1 MESLRIDLIS
11 VIPGF
16 FESPLDRGLLGIA
29 RKKERAGIHVHNLH
43 DYGLGKYR
51 QVDDTPFGG
60 GAGMIIRPEPVFA
73 CIEGL
78 MAERP
83 YDAVIFMTPDGAR
96 LDQPTA
102 NRLSGLKNLII
113 LCGHYKAVDERIRK
127 KLVTMEISIGDI
139 VLSGGEIPALL
150 LMDAVVR
157 LIPGVLGDSE
167 SALTDS
173 FQSGLL
179 DCEYY
184 TRPADFRGMRVPD
197 VLLSGHHKKIE
208 EWRSENALKRTRE
221 RRPDL
226 LDSDSIE
233 ENRRRI

>member
-1 MESLRIDLIS
+1 METLRIDVIS

-16 FESPLDRGLLGIA
+16 FDSPLEKGLLGIA
-29 RKKERAGIHVHNLH
+29 GKKELVDIRVHNLH
-43 DYGLGKYR
+43 DYGIGNYK
-51 QVDDTPFGG
+51 QVDDSPFGG
-60 GAGMIIRPEPVFA
+60 GAGMILRPEPVFE

-78 MAERP
+78 LAERS
-83 YDAVIFMTPDGAR
+83 YDAVIFLTPDGEK

-127 KLVTMEISIGDI
+127 KLITMELSVGDI
-139 VLSGGEIPALL
+139 VVSGGEIPALL

-173 FQSGLL
+173 FQTGML
-179 DCEYY
+179 DSAWY
-184 TRPADFRGMRVPD
+184 TRPAEFRGMRVPE
-197 VLLSGHHKKIE
+197 VLMSGDHKKIE
-208 EWRSENALKRTRE
+208 EWRSRNALERTLK

-233 ENRRRI
+233 ELKNN

>member
-1 MESLRIDLIS
+1 MVSLRIDVIS

-16 FESPLDRGLLGIA
+16 FESPLDKGLLGIA
-29 RKKERAGIHVHNLH
+29 RKKEHVQVLVHNLH
-43 DYGLGKYR
+43 DYGLGKYK

-60 GAGMIIRPEPVFA
+60 GAGMVIKPEPVFA
-73 CIEGL
+73 CIEAL
-78 MAERP
+78 MAERS
-83 YDAVIFMTPDGAR
+83 YDAVIFMTPDGKR
-96 LDQPTA
+96 LDQQTA
-102 NRLSGLKNLII
+102 NRLSRVKNLII

-127 KLVTMEISIGDI
+127 KLVTMEISVGDI

-150 LMDAVVR
+150 LMDAVAR

-173 FQSGLL
+173 FQAGML

-184 TRPADFRGMRVPD
+184 TRPAEFRGMRVPEI
-197 VLLSGHHKKIE
+197 LLSGHHKKIE
-208 EWRSENALKRTRE
+208 EWRSDNALKRTQQ

-233 ENRRRI
+233 ELRKK

>member
-1 MESLRIDLIS
+1 MRIDVIS

-16 FESPLDRGLLGIA
+16 FDSPLEKGLLGIA
-29 RKKERAGIHVHNLH
+29 GKKELVDIRVHNLH
-43 DYGLGKYR
+43 DYGIGNYK
-51 QVDDTPFGG
+51 QVDDSPFGG
-60 GAGMIIRPEPVFA
+60 GAGMILRPEPVFE

-78 MAERP
+78 LAERS
-83 YDAVIFMTPDGAR
+83 YDAVIFLTPDGEK

-127 KLVTMEISIGDI
+127 KLITMELSVGDI
-139 VLSGGEIPALL
+139 VVSGGEIPALL

-173 FQSGLL
+173 FQTGML
-179 DCEYY
+179 DSAWY
-184 TRPADFRGMRVPD
+184 TRPAEFRGMRVPD
-197 VLLSGHHKKIE
+197 VLMSGDHKKIE
-208 EWRSENALKRTRE
+208 EWRSRNALERTVK

-226 LDSDSIE
+226 LDGDIIE
-233 ENRRRI
+233 ELKNN

>member
-1 MESLRIDLIS
+1 MDVIS

-16 FESPLDRGLLGIA
+16 FESPLDKGLLGIA
-29 RKKERAGIHVHNLH
+29 GKKELVRIQIHNLH
-43 DYGLGKYR
+43 DYGLGKYK

-60 GAGMIIRPEPVFA
+60 GAGMVIRPEPVFA

-78 MAERP
+78 FAERS
-83 YDAVIFMTPDGAR
+83 YDAVIFMTPDGNR

-102 NRLSGLKNLII
+102 NRLSRLKNLII
-113 LCGHYKAVDERIRK
+113 LCGHYKAVDERVRK
-127 KLVTMEISIGDI
+127 KLVTMEISVGDI

-150 LMDAVVR
+150 LMDAVAR
-157 LIPGVLGDSE
+157 LIPGALGDSE

-173 FQSGLL
+173 FQTGLL

-184 TRPADFRGMRVPD
+184 TRPAEFRGMHVPD

-208 EWRSENALKRTRE
+208 EWRNENALKRTME

-226 LDSDSIE
+226 LDRDGIE
-233 ENRRRI
+233 ELRKK

>member
-1 MESLRIDLIS
+1 METLRIDVIS

-16 FESPLDRGLLGIA
+16 FDSPLEKGLLGIA
-29 RKKERAGIHVHNLH
+29 GKKELVDIRVHNLH
-43 DYGLGKYR
+43 DYGIGNYK
-51 QVDDTPFGG
+51 QVDDSPFGG
-60 GAGMIIRPEPVFA
+60 GAWMILRPEPVFE

-78 MAERP
+78 LAERS
-83 YDAVIFMTPDGAR
+83 YDAVIFLTPDGEK

-127 KLVTMEISIGDI
+127 KLITMELSVGDI
-139 VLSGGEIPALL
+139 VVSGGEIPALL

-173 FQSGLL
+173 FQTGML
-179 DCEYY
+179 DSAWY
-184 TRPADFRGMRVPD
+184 TRPAEFRGMRVPE
-197 VLLSGHHKKIE
+197 VLMSGDHKKIE
-208 EWRSENALKRTRE
+208 EWRSRNALERTLK

-233 ENRRRI
+233 ELKNN

>member
-1 MESLRIDLIS
+1 METLRIDVIS

-16 FESPLDRGLLGIA
+16 FDSPLEKGLLGIA
-29 RKKERAGIHVHNLH
+29 GKKELVDIRVHNLH
-43 DYGLGKYR
+43 DYGIGNYK
-51 QVDDTPFGG
+51 QVDDSPFGG
-60 GAGMIIRPEPVFA
+60 GAGMILRPEPVFE

-78 MAERP
+78 LAERS
-83 YDAVIFMTPDGAR
+83 YDAVIFLTPDGEK

-127 KLVTMEISIGDI
+127 KLITMELSVGDI
-139 VLSGGEIPALL
+139 VVSGGEIPALL

-173 FQSGLL
+173 FQTGML
-179 DCEYY
+179 DSAWY
-184 TRPADFRGMRVPD
+184 TRPAEFRGMRVPD
-197 VLLSGHHKKIE
+197 VLMSGDHKKIE
-208 EWRSENALKRTRE
+208 EWRSRNALERTVK

-226 LDSDSIE
+226 LDGDIIE
-233 ENRRRI
+233 ELKNN

>member
-1 MESLRIDLIS
+1 MVSLRIDVIS

-16 FESPLDRGLLGIA
+16 FESSLEKGLLGIA
-29 RKKERAGIHVHNLH
+29 RKKEHVQVHVHNLH
-43 DYGLGKYR
+43 DYGLGKYK

-60 GAGMIIRPEPVFA
+60 GAGMVIRPEPVFA
-73 CIEGL
+73 CIEAL
-78 MAERP
+78 MTERS
-83 YDAVIFMTPDGAR
+83 YDAVIFMTPDGDR
-96 LDQPTA
+96 IDQSTA
-102 NRLSGLKNLII
+102 NRLSRLKNLII

-127 KLVTMEISIGDI
+127 KLVTMEISVGDV

-150 LMDAVVR
+150 LMDAVAR

-173 FQSGLL
+173 FQTGML

-184 TRPADFRGMRVPD
+184 TRPAEFRGMRVPE

-208 EWRSENALKRTRE
+208 EWRSENALKRTQE

-226 LDSDSIE
+226 LDGDNIE
-233 ENRRRI
+233 ELRKK

>member
-1 MESLRIDLIS
+1 MESLRIDVIS

-16 FESPLDRGLLGIA
+16 FESSLDKGLLGIA
-29 RKKERAGIHVHNLH
+29 RRKKHVHIHVHNLH
-43 DYGLGKYR
+43 DYGLGKYK

-60 GAGMIIRPEPVFA
+60 GAGMVIRPEPVFA

-78 MAERP
+78 LRERP
-83 YDAVIFMTPDGAR
+83 YDAVIFMTPDGTK
-96 LDQPTA
+96 LEQTTA
-102 NRLSGLKNLII
+102 NRLSRLKNLII
-113 LCGHYKAVDERIRK
+113 LCGHYKAVDERVRK
-127 KLVTMEISIGDI
+127 KLITLEVSVGDI

-173 FQSGLL
+173 FQAGIL

-184 TRPADFRGMRVPD
+184 TRPAEFRGMLVPE

-208 EWRSENALKRTRE
+208 EWRRKNALKRTQE

-226 LDSDSIE
+226 LDRDSIE
-233 ENRRRI
+233 ELRKK

>member
-1 MESLRIDLIS
+1 METLRIDVIS

-16 FESPLDRGLLGIA
+16 FDSPLEKGLLGIA
-29 RKKERAGIHVHNLH
+29 GKKELVDIRVHNLH
-43 DYGLGKYR
+43 DYGIGNYK
-51 QVDDTPFGG
+51 QVDDSPFGG
-60 GAGMIIRPEPVFA
+60 GAGMILRPEPVFE

-78 MAERP
+78 LAERS
-83 YDAVIFMTPDGAR
+83 YDAVIFLTPDGEK

-127 KLVTMEISIGDI
+127 KLITMELSVGDI
-139 VLSGGEIPALL
+139 VVSGGEIPALL

-173 FQSGLL
+173 FQTGML
-179 DCEYY
+179 DSAWY
-184 TRPADFRGMRVPD
+184 TRPAEFRGMRVPEI
-197 VLLSGHHKKIE
+197 LMSGDHKKIE
-208 EWRSENALKRTRE
+208 EWKKKHSKV
-221 RRPDL
+221 
-226 LDSDSIE
+226 IE
-233 ENRRRI
+233 K

>member
-1 MESLRIDLIS
+1 METLRIDVIS

-16 FESPLDRGLLGIA
+16 FDSPLEKGLLGIA
-29 RKKERAGIHVHNLH
+29 GKKELVDIRVHNLH
-43 DYGLGKYR
+43 DYGIGNYK
-51 QVDDTPFGG
+51 QVDDSPFGG
-60 GAGMIIRPEPVFA
+60 GAGMILRPEPVFE

-78 MAERP
+78 LAERS
-83 YDAVIFMTPDGAR
+83 YDAVIFLTPDGEK

-127 KLVTMEISIGDI
+127 KLITMELSVGDI
-139 VLSGGEIPALL
+139 VVSGGEIPALL

-173 FQSGLL
+173 FQTGML
-179 DCEYY
+179 DSAWY
-184 TRPADFRGMRVPD
+184 TRPAEFRGMRVPEI
-197 VLLSGHHKKIE
+197 LMSGDHKKIE
-208 EWRSENALKRTRE
+208 EWRSRNALERTVK

-226 LDSDSIE
+226 LDGDIIE
-233 ENRRRI
+233 ELKNN